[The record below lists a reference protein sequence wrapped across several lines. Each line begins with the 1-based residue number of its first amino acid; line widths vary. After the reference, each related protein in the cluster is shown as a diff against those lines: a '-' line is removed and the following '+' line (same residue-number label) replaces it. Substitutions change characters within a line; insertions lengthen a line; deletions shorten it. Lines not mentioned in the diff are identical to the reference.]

1 MSACLLRRC
10 MAVDAVAFRRL
21 AELFRPRAVL
31 YAVGGFC
38 RDRLLGAEPH
48 DLDICSKLTVGEVT
62 ELLEGSGFV
71 VHRSYPRLGTACIS
85 SEGFSAEYTCFR
97 TDSYPDG
104 SGVHRPGEVRFTGDI
119 ALDARRRDFTANAVY
134 FDPLE
139 EGYTDPTGG
148 IEDIKNRVLR
158 AADTP
163 SRVFS
168 EDGLRVLR
176 LARLAAETGFEP
188 EEETFLAAR
197 ASVRNILDIVP
208 ERILPEL
215 DRIFAAD
222 AAYPALG
229 TTDGH
234 RRGLELL
241 DELGAL
247 ELLLPELTALKG
259 LRQNANYH
267 IYDAF
272 RHSVEAYAAA
282 PRAIRWAALLH
293 DIGKRI
299 AVERTG
305 KMHEHAA
312 LGAEAASARLA
323 ALRMPKKRAERICRL
338 IALHMVDLKG
348 DMSESKLRLFA
359 AENREYI
366 EDLAALRMADG
377 FATRGLPADQ
387 PRFLKIYRDMLAE
400 GALMCL
406 ADLAVTG
413 EDAAA
418 AGLRGAEIGE
428 ALGELLRCAV
438 NAPSL
443 RRRENALAFL
453 ERRAA
458 KARKEEG

>member
-1 MSACLLRRC
+1 MSACSLRRC

-119 ALDARRRDFTANAVY
+119 
-134 FDPLE
+134 
-139 EGYTDPTGG
+139 
-148 IEDIKNRVLR
+148 R

-197 ASVRNILDIVP
+197 ASVRNMLDIVP
-208 ERILPEL
+208 ERVLPEL

-400 GALMCL
+400 GAPMCL